1 MKNPV
6 RWLVPL
12 AFAAAT
18 LAGAASAQAFPGGR
32 PITLV
37 VPFPAGEETD
47 RIARD
52 LAPALGRALGGAE
65 VVVDNL
71 AGAGGAMGTNKVAK
85 APADG
90 YTLLVNHIA
99 MATMPALLPKLPFD
113 VERDFEPL
121 GLISEVPMTLVGKPS
136 LPAGDM
142 KELAA
147 WMRRNKG
154 RINLAHAGVG
164 SPSHLCGLVLQQA
177 VGIEM
182 TAVPY
187 KGSGPAMTDLVGG
200 QVDLMCGQATS
211 TRGHIAAKKVRAY
224 AVTTSK
230 RVPMPALQDL
240 PTLQELGYK
249 NFEVTIWHGL
259 YAPRGTPAPV
269 LRKLNEALKLAL
281 KDPAF
286 VQREQ
291 ALGAVVVSDRRVEPA
306 EHRRFVASE
315 LARWTPI
322 IKESGAVLH

>member
-18 LAGAASAQAFPGGR
+18 LAGAAPVQAFPGGR

-37 VPFPAGEETD
+37 VPFPAGEQAD
-47 RIARD
+47 RVARD

-65 VVVDNL
+65 VIVDNL
-71 AGAGGAMGTNKVAK
+71 AGAGGALGTNKVAK

-99 MATMPALLPKLPFD
+99 MATLPALVPKLPFD
-113 VERDFEPL
+113 VERDFEEL
-121 GLISEVPMTLVGKPS
+121 GLVSEVPMTLVGKPA
-136 LPAGDM
+136 LPADDM

-164 SPSHLCGLVLQQA
+164 SPSHLCGLLLQQA
-177 VGIEM
+177 VGVPM

-187 KGSGPAMTDLVGG
+187 KGSGPAMTDLIAG
-200 QVDLMCGQATS
+200 QVDLMCGQAIG
-211 TRGHIAAKKVRAY
+211 TRAQIAAKKVRAY
-224 AVTTSK
+224 AVTTPQ
-230 RVPMPALQDL
+230 RVSMPALQDL
-240 PTLQELGYK
+240 PTMQELGYK
-249 NFEVTIWHGL
+249 DFQLTVWHGL

-269 LRKLNEALKLAL
+269 LRKLNEALKIAL
-281 KDPAF
+281 KDPEF
-286 VQREQ
+286 VRHEQ

-322 IKESGAVLH
+322 IRESGAVLH